1 MSTSGRDRFFF
12 SMTVVLLAIVLVGF
26 GRTLYLRAFFD
37 VPAIP
42 PRVYV
47 HGIILTAWFALFC
60 CQAAL
65 VAAGRPGLHRR
76 LGILSAMVAVAV
88 IVANLWIL
96 AGIAPRLRVLLE
108 GGRIDAAVVVRA
120 LWGDFASTVVFAVFV
135 SLALLF
141 RHRGEVHRR
150 LMFLASVS
158 IIVPALGRIAHWPAF
173 KEIHNLGLIL
183 SAASLVF
190 FLGALV
196 IYDLVRTKRVH
207 PVTLMGGAFRVLVWM
222 GTGAIAASDFGT
234 RLVLRLA

>member
-1 MSTSGRDRFFF
+1 MSTSGRDRFFLAM
-12 SMTVVLLAIVLVGF
+12 SVVLLAIVLVGF

-42 PRVYV
+42 PRAYV

-65 VAAGRPGLHRR
+65 VATGRPGLHRR
-76 LGILSAMVAVAV
+76 LGVLSALVAVAV
-88 IVANLWIL
+88 IVGNVSVL
-96 AGIAPRLRVLLE
+96 AGISPRLRAVLE
-108 GGRIDAAVVVRA
+108 DGCVDAAFIVRA
-120 LWGDFASTVVFAVFV
+120 IWGDFTSTVVFAAFV

-150 LMFLASVS
+150 LMLLASAS
-158 IIVPALGRIAHWPAF
+158 IIGPALGRIAFWPAF
-173 KEIHNLGLIL
+173 KDIHNLSLIL
-183 SAASLVF
+183 SGASLVF

-196 IYDLVRTKRVH
+196 VYDLARTKHVH
-207 PVTLMGGAFRVLVWM
+207 PATLIGGAFRVLVWI
-222 GTGAIAASDFGT
+222 GTGALAASDFGT